1 MTRLRCVQS
10 GRTAILFAAQNGN
23 LPIVKALVE
32 RGAKTDAV
40 DRVRCCAAPAD
51 TSGKLLR

>member
-1 MTRLRCVQS
+1 MTRLRRVQS
-10 GRTAILFAAQNGN
+10 GRTAILFAAQNGS

-40 DRVRCCAAPAD
+40 DRVRCCAAPAA